1 MAEIRQTERAAK
13 VLRDTMKC
21 CKEYRHEFVMP
32 EHLLLVL
39 LDDFNFSKALEIFYP
54 IEDLGERLEEQLEAI
69 ETVPEDKEYEPEA
82 SAQMGQLI
90 EIACHQVINSSAQ
103 AMDTPHLVMGMLQLN
118 ESWACYLLRMRWAT
132 RKVIS

>member
-1 MAEIRQTERAAK
+1 MKDMPEIKNTPSVQKLLSHAQTQALCRG
-13 VLRDTMKC
+13 
-21 CKEYRHEFVMP
+21 HEFVMP

-118 ESWACYLLRMRWAT
+118 ESC
-132 RKVIS
+132 

>member
-1 MAEIRQTERAAK
+1 MAEIKQTERAAL
-13 VLRDTMKC
+13 VLNEAMKC

-39 LDDFNFSKALEIFYP
+39 IDDFNFSKALDTFYP
-54 IEDLGERLEEQLEAI
+54 IEDLAERLEEQLEAI

-103 AMDTPHLVMGMLQLN
+103 AMRNCAG
-118 ESWACYLLRMRWAT
+118 
-132 RKVIS
+132 